1 MSLLLSLLGAYL
13 VGAIPFGFLAGRLR
27 GVDVRRAG
35 SGNIGATNVWRL
47 LGPAMGLGVLGLD
60 LAKGALPL
68 FLWRLAGG
76 EGAWA
81 EGALA
86 LAPVLGHVFSP
97 FLRFRGGKGVAT
109 AAGAFFSLLPFTMP
123 VGLASFA
130 VAFALFRYVSLSSLS
145 AALAVATSAL
155 LRASPERS
163 LPALLAAGL
172 IFWTHR
178 ENIRRLLR
186 GEEPRFSLRGP
197 KR

>member
-1 MSLLLSLLGAYL
+1 VILLFSLLGAYL
-13 VGAIPFGFLAGRLR
+13 LGAIPFGFLAGRLR

-47 LGPAMGLGVLGLD
+47 LGPATGLVVLGLD

-68 FLWRLAGG
+68 LLWRLGGRG
-76 EGAWA
+76 EGWA

-109 AAGAFFSLLPFTMP
+109 AAGAFFSLLPFTAP
-123 VGLASFA
+123 WG
-130 VAFALFRYVSLSSLS
+130 VAFFLIPFLAFRYVSLGSLS
-145 AALAVATSAL
+145 ATVAVAAVAL
-155 LRASPERS
+155 FRASPERS
-163 LPALLAAGL
+163 LPVLLAAGL

-178 ENIRRLLR
+178 ENIRRLVR
-186 GEEPRFSLRGP
+186 GEEPRFSLRGSR
-197 KR
+197 K